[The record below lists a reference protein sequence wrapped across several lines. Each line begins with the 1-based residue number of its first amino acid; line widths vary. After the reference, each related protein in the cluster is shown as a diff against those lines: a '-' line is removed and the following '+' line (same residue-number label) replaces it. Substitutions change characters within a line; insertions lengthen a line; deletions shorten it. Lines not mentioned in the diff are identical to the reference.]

1 MYSISIIVRFYKIQ
15 SLKIRIPEII
25 QKMDQWETLF
35 FFNESSPVYQ
45 CTYMQQAHTKTI
57 YQ

>member
-25 QKMDQWETLF
+25 QKDRPMRKLV